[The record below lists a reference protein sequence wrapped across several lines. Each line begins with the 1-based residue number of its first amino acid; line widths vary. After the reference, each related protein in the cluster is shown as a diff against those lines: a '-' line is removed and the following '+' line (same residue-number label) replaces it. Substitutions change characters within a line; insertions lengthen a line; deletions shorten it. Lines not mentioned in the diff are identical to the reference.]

1 MFNQIFVLFK
11 TLNSS
16 QVLFIGS
23 REKQDTIIPVGKFFG
38 TYIRKKQ
45 QQAIAMAIIVHAA
58 LLQKIEKSKGCKKK
72 QNKNFSRS
80 RLMVKVEVTYRISH
94 C

>member
-45 QQAIAMAIIVHAA
+45 NKQ
-58 LLQKIEKSKGCKKK
+58 LQW
-72 QNKNFSRS
+72 
-80 RLMVKVEVTYRISH
+80 L
-94 C
+94 

>member
-23 REKQDTIIPVGKFFG
+23 REKQDTIPVGKFFG

-58 LLQKIEKSKGCKKK
+58 LLQKIEKSKGCKK
-72 QNKNFSRS
+72 NKTKIS
-80 RLMVKVEVTYRISH
+80 LEVVSW
-94 C
+94 

>member
-1 MFNQIFVLFK
+1 MFNQIFGLFK

-23 REKQDTIIPVGKFFG
+23 KEKQDTIIPVGKFFG

-72 QNKNFSRS
+72 TKQKF
-80 RLMVKVEVTYRISH
+80 L
-94 C
+94 

>member
-23 REKQDTIIPVGKFFG
+23 REKQHTIIPVGKFFG

-45 QQAIAMAIIVHAA
+45 QQAIAMAIIVHVHFS
-58 LLQKIEKSKGCKKK
+58 KKSKKVRGAKKTK
-72 QNKNFSRS
+72 QKF
-80 RLMVKVEVTYRISH
+80 L
-94 C
+94 

>member
-1 MFNQIFVLFK
+1 MFYQIFVLFK

-23 REKQDTIIPVGKFFG
+23 REKQDIIIPVGKFFG

-72 QNKNFSRS
+72 TKQKF
-80 RLMVKVEVTYRISH
+80 L
-94 C
+94 